1 MEVHE
6 YTTKYIT
13 EERAV
18 NMEKVVLN
26 SAYTFAFVSVLLL
39 IGMALPAVLPSE
51 SLIVKACSTISL
63 EAAAVISVYAACKIM
78 YTITHPKAIEEL
90 QAVAYDDHIEFII
103 KNIYGG
109 QKNIKYKV

>member
-6 YTTKYIT
+6 YTTKYVD
-13 EERAV
+13 EEQAV
-18 NMEKVVLN
+18 NIKEVVLN
-26 SAYTFAFVSVLLL
+26 TVPAFVLAYALLL

-63 EAAAVISVYAACKIM
+63 EAAAVISVYTACKLMHVIA
-78 YTITHPKAIEEL
+78 HPNDIGEL
-90 QAVAYDDHIEFII
+90 QAVVDDHIEFIS